1 MKIFAETDRLILREL
16 LPTDVAGMF
25 EMDSD
30 PEVHRY
36 LGNKPYSAIEE
47 SQANIEFIRRQ
58 YIENGIG
65 RWATIEKETNNFVGW
80 AGLKLITE
88 TTNNRI
94 NYYDLGYRF
103 SKKYWGKGYAT
114 ESAMAAK
121 DYAFNTLK
129 LAEIIGIA
137 DINNSGSIH
146 VLEKVGL
153 KRISLFDY
161 QGIKHHWM
169 EMKNPIAEQLV

>member
-1 MKIFAETDRLILREL
+1 MEIFAETERLILREL
-16 LPTDVAGMF
+16 LPTDAAGMF
-25 EMDSD
+25 EMDGD
-30 PEVHRY
+30 PEVHLY
-36 LGNKPYSAIEE
+36 LGNKPFSTLEE

-58 YIENGIG
+58 YVENGIG
-65 RWATIEKETNNFVGW
+65 RWAVIEKKSNNFVGW

-103 SKKYWGKGYAT
+103 SKKHWGKGYAT
-114 ESAMAAK
+114 ESASAAR

-129 LAEIIGIA
+129 LPEIIGIA
-137 DINNSGSIH
+137 DTQNLGSIH

-161 QGIKHHWM
+161 QNIKHHWM
-169 EMKNPIAEQLV
+169 EMKNPGIAQLV

>member
-16 LPTDVAGMF
+16 LPTDAAGMF
-25 EMDSD
+25 AMDGD

-36 LGNKPYSAIEE
+36 LGNKPFSTIEE

-58 YIENGIG
+58 YVENGIG
-65 RWATIEKETNNFVGW
+65 RWAVIEKKTNNFVGW

-88 TTNNRI
+88 TTNNQI

-114 ESAMAAK
+114 ESAIAAK
-121 DYAFNTLK
+121 DYAFNILK

-153 KRISLFDY
+153 KRISVFDY

-169 EMKNPIAEQLV
+169 EMQNPAAEQLV